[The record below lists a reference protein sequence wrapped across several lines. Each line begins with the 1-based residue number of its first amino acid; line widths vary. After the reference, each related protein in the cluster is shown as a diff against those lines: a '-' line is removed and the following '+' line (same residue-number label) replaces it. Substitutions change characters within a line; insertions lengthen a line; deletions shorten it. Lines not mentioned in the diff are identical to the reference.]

1 LGLGTNQG
9 LFVVYVWKGNDMKT
23 FKLFLAASALT
34 VAGLAASAPAS
45 AQPSSFSFRMGDV
58 AIGYSDG
65 YYDRDRRWHT
75 WRNAREHRWYR
86 TNYARGDWNR
96 GERRAYYRSMRRD
109 SDRDGIPNRF
119 DRDRDNDGV
128 PNRYDDR
135 PNNPYRN

>member
-1 LGLGTNQG
+1 
-9 LFVVYVWKGNDMKT
+9 MKT
-23 FKLFLAASALT
+23 SLKILLAAGALFTAGIAGT
-34 VAGLAASAPAS
+34 VPAA
-45 AQPSSFSFRMGDV
+45 AQPSSFSFRVGDV

-65 YYDRDRRWHT
+65 YYDRSHRWHQ

-86 TNYARGDWNR
+86 TNYGRSEYGRGDRR
-96 GERRAYYRSMRRD
+96 GYYRSMRRD

>member
-1 LGLGTNQG
+1 
-9 LFVVYVWKGNDMKT
+9 MKT
-23 FKLFLAASALT
+23 FKLLLAASALT
-34 VAGLAASAPAS
+34 FAGLAASAPAS

-58 AIGYSDG
+58 AVGYSDG
-65 YYDRDRRWHT
+65 YYDQNRRWHT

-86 TNYARGDWNR
+86 SNYARNDWNR
-96 GERRAYYRSMRRD
+96 GERRAAYRAMRRD